1 MWHIHIEEFYFTK
14 NKNEIMSFSGK
25 RMQWEV
31 LYLCLA
37 SYVISIPS
45 TYCESTLQST
55 DTGDPCDSHIRHWK
69 MSWEGRHSGGGR
81 NYYVNIWR
89 KKYTYISSNFSQ
101 KVLLSLTIYFTTP
114 LPGRRTSTRFMYISV
129 KESIH

>member
-1 MWHIHIEEFYFTK
+1 MWHIHVEEFYSTK
-14 NKNEIMSFSGK
+14 NKNEIMSFAGK
-25 RMQWEV
+25 QMQWEV

-55 DTGDPCDSHIRHWK
+55 ETGDPCDSHIRHWT
-69 MSWEGRHSGGGR
+69 MSWGEGTVVVAET
-81 NYYVNIWR
+81 YYVSIWR

-101 KVLLSLTIYFTTP
+101 KILLSLTISLYHY
-114 LPGRRTSTRFMYISV
+114 LAD
-129 KESIH
+129 EHLH